1 MNDSWG
7 WGLLLFHA
15 ISVHAEQH
23 SSWWTNKAS
32 QVNLLKGGEE
42 QPHFYGMR
50 IEDSRL
56 LFNLSAASCNR
67 DKIGTIPKKK
77 QEAELSLWSRKFSPS
92 KWKKT

>member
-1 MNDSWG
+1 MTAGGGGCSCSMQSQCMQNS
-7 WGLLLFHA
+7 
-15 ISVHAEQH
+15 IP
-23 SSWWTNKAS
+23 SWWTNKAS